1 MQDAIA
7 MQGAPGVRPA
17 ASAPVAMEIAL
28 ALGTVIVAITLLS
41 IDRIPIEVSSLSIVV
56 ILALTGQVTPTEAL
70 AGFSSDT
77 AIFIFALLAMTQ
89 GLAATGVMRIAGRRL
104 LAATKVS
111 TRAFV
116 IALWCV
122 VAAFSSIA
130 SNTAVTAAFLPV
142 VMSAAAQTG
151 VSPRRILMP
160 MAFASMLGGTI
171 FLFGTS
177 TNLVISSAMSTMGLG
192 SIGFAELTPIGL
204 PLTVIG
210 IAAVYVTANR
220 LLAGRGSRED
230 EQPAARRE
238 YVAEAL
244 VSPGS
249 RLVGASMQ
257 EVSEHLSVPVHAL
270 VREGRPL
277 TASDERVHEND
288 LVVISGTS
296 DDILR
301 IKDMRS
307 ISFRGDLRPID
318 AGRTPM
324 MLFEISV
331 PPTSMLEGRSL
342 GDVRFADRY
351 GLVVVALH
359 RHPTL
364 QRVVPELD
372 LLDSMASGEQ
382 LKNVRLS
389 VGDLLLVRGPQE
401 RIRELESDED
411 LTVLAGVEYERPRY
425 DRAGVALVIFA
436 STVIVAGI
444 GLVSPA
450 IAGLTGLL
458 LMLITRCLTSATAF
472 RVDWRVVIMIGALLT
487 LGLAMERSGSGDLVA
502 RAIVPLASSI
512 GPYGLLVVQMLLTIV
527 LSIPMSNQAAA
538 LIMLP
543 IGVHA
548 AMQTGMNPRTFA
560 IATCLAASCSFVT
573 PFEPAAALVYGPGR
587 YRVLDFLRAGAPV
600 TAISLVVIAIGV
612 PLVWPF

>member
-1 MQDAIA
+1 
-7 MQGAPGVRPA
+7 
-17 ASAPVAMEIAL
+17 MEIAL
-28 ALGTVIVAITLLS
+28 ALGTVVVAITLLS

-111 TRAFV
+111 KRAFV
-116 IALWCV
+116 IALLCV

-142 VMSAAAQTG
+142 VMSEAAQMG
-151 VSPRRILMP
+151 LSPRRILMP

-177 TNLVISSAMSTMGLG
+177 TNLVVSSAMSTMGLG
-192 SIGFAELTPIGL
+192 AIGFAELTPVGL
-204 PLTVIG
+204 PLTLIG

-220 LLAGRGSRED
+220 LLARGDSGED
-230 EQPAARRE
+230 EQSSGRRD
-238 YVAEAL
+238 YVAEAVVL
-244 VSPGS
+244 PGS
-249 RLVGASMQ
+249 RLIGMSMQ
-257 EVSEHLSVPVHAL
+257 DVSEQLAVPVHAI
-270 VREGRPL
+270 VHEGRPV
-277 TASDERVHEND
+277 AAVGDERVREND
-288 LVVISGTS
+288 VVVISGTS

-342 GDVRFADRY
+342 GEVRFANRY
-351 GLVVVALH
+351 GLVVVAIH

-364 QRVVPELD
+364 QRVAPELD

-401 RIRELESDED
+401 RIRELQSDED
-411 LTVLAGVEYERPRY
+411 LTVLAGVEYEKPRY
-425 DRAGVALVIFA
+425 ERAGVALAIFTA
-436 STVIVAGI
+436 VVIVAGLGVI
-444 GLVSPA
+444 SPA

-458 LMLITRCLTSATAF
+458 LMLMTRCLTSTTAF

-487 LGLAMERSGSGDLVA
+487 LGVAMERSGSGDLVA
-502 RAIVPLASSI
+502 RAIVPLATSI

-543 IGVHA
+543 IGVHT
-548 AMQTGMNPRTFA
+548 AMHTGMNPRTFA

-600 TAISLVVIAIGV
+600 TAISLVLIAIGV

>member
-1 MQDAIA
+1 
-7 MQGAPGVRPA
+7 
-17 ASAPVAMEIAL
+17 MEIAL
-28 ALGTVIVAITLLS
+28 ALGTVVVAITLLS

-104 LAATKVS
+104 LAATKGS
-111 TRAFV
+111 KRAFV

-142 VMSAAAQTG
+142 VMSAAAQMG
-151 VSPRRILMP
+151 MSPRRLLMP

-177 TNLVISSAMSTMGLG
+177 TNLVISGAMSNMGLG
-192 SIGFAELTPIGL
+192 AIGFAELTPIGL

-210 IAAVYVTANR
+210 IAAVYVTASR
-220 LLAGRGSRED
+220 LLGGGGGGDD
-230 EQPAARRE
+230 EPTPAQRE
-238 YVAEAL
+238 YVAEAVVL
-244 VSPGS
+244 PGS
-249 RLVGASMQ
+249 RLLGASMR

-270 VREGRPL
+270 VREGRPI
-277 TASDERVHEND
+277 AAAGDERVHEND

-296 DDILR
+296 EDILR

-307 ISFRGDLRPID
+307 ISLRGDLRLID

-342 GDVRFADRY
+342 GEVRFADRY
-351 GLVVVALH
+351 GLVVVAIH

-364 QRVVPELD
+364 QRVVPDLD
-372 LLDSMASGEQ
+372 LLDTMASGEQ

-401 RIRELESDED
+401 RIRALQSDED
-411 LTVLAGVEYERPRY
+411 LTVLAGVEYEKPRY
-425 DRAGVALVIFA
+425 DRAGVALAIFTA
-436 STVIVAGI
+436 TVIVAGLR
-444 GLVSPA
+444 LVSPA

-487 LGLAMERSGSGDLVA
+487 LGVAMERSGSGDLVA

-512 GPYGLLVVQMLLTIV
+512 GPYGLLVVQMVLTIV

-600 TAISLVVIAIGV
+600 TAISLVLIAIGV
-612 PLVWPF
+612 PLVWPFWG